1 MAAKVY
7 LPCIGG
13 ISTKRYAEMAQRS
26 RLLETE
32 MTQTGARVTV
42 CETHLDAAR
51 ARTLAD
57 YLLDL
62 AGRVP
67 GGRLE
72 VDLGNVRD
80 LGPGYLGTLM
90 SVERKL
96 RAGGWQLTITGVTGG
111 LFESP

>member
-1 MAAKVY
+1 M
-7 LPCIGG
+7 G
-13 ISTKRYAEMAQRS
+13 AQRS

-32 MTQTGARVTV
+32 MTRTGARVVV

-51 ARTLAD
+51 ARILTD

-67 GGRLE
+67 GGRLD

-80 LGPGYLGTLM
+80 LCPGYLGTLM
-90 SVERKL
+90 GVGRKL
-96 RAGGWQLTITGVTGG
+96 RAGGVQLTLTGEV
-111 LFESP
+111 FEAA

>member
-1 MAAKVY
+1 MV
-7 LPCIGG
+7 
-13 ISTKRYAEMAQRS
+13 TQRS

-32 MTQTGARVTV
+32 MTRAGARVTV
-42 CETHLDAAR
+42 CEPHLDAAR

-67 GGRLE
+67 WGRLE

-80 LGPGYLGTLM
+80 LCPSDLGTLM
-90 SVERKL
+90 GVERRI
-96 RAGGWQLTITGVTGG
+96 RAGGGHLTLTGVFDTQ
-111 LFESP
+111 EAA